1 MHGEF
6 MAIDPASS
14 GLSKQFAAGADS
26 FGIELAVL
34 ILPPALEYYEY
45 FGLVDGV
52 DGLFFAEARSFAAGD
67 TGVKGDA
74 GFLPYTRE
82 RIRLGT

>member
-6 MAIDPASS
+6 MAIDPARS
-14 GLSKQFAAGADS
+14 GFSKQFAACADS

-34 ILPPALEYYEY
+34 VLPPALEYYEY

-52 DGLFFAEARSFAAGD
+52 DGLFFA
-67 TGVKGDA
+67 DA
-74 GFLPYTRE
+74 VL
-82 RIRLGT
+82 I

>member
-52 DGLFFAEARSFAAGD
+52 DGLFLPKPLEYIILASAG
-67 TGVKGDA
+67 T
-74 GFLPYTRE
+74 LR
-82 RIRLGT
+82 R